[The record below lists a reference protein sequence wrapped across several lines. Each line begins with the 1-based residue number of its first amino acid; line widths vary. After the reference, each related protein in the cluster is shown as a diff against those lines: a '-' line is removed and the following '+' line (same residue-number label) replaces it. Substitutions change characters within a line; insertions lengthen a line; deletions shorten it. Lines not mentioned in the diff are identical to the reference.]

1 MIDVRSLTIDYGE
14 GKKDVVRAVTGVS
27 FSLRKG
33 HSLALIG
40 PSGCGKTTILFAIA
54 GLLFPTAGTITIDGA
69 AVTGPRRDVALILQN
84 AGLLPW
90 KTVWQNANL
99 SLLLAGGYP
108 KQNAGA
114 VLDELGLSKVKSR
127 FPAELSEG
135 MKRRVGIAR
144 ALSTAPTVML
154 MDEPL
159 ASLDTLTRERIQDL
173 FLTLWHDHKFSLI
186 LVTHNIEEAAF
197 LGEEIIVLTEQPAR
211 IKERIENSG
220 MGSLDYRESM
230 EFARTV
236 RAVREALE
244 G

>member
-1 MIDVRSLTIDYGE
+1 MIEVRSLTIDYGTE
-14 GKKDVVRAVTGVS
+14 KASPVRAVAGVD
-27 FSLRKG
+27 FTLERG
-33 HSLALIG
+33 RSLALIG

-54 GLLFPTAGTITIDGA
+54 GLLSPTQGEIIISGA
-69 AVTGPRRDVALILQN
+69 PVTGPRRDVALILQN

-99 SLLLAGGYP
+99 SLLLARDYP
-108 KQNAGA
+108 QRNAGA
-114 VLDELGLSKVKSR
+114 VLDELGLSDVKNR
-127 FPAELSEG
+127 FPTELSEG

-144 ALSTAPTVML
+144 ALSTAPAVML

-173 FLTLWHDHKFSLI
+173 FLTLWHTHRFSLI

-197 LGEEIIVLTEQPAR
+197 LGQEIIVLTPRPAR
-211 IKERIENSG
+211 IKGRINNET
-220 MGSLDYRESM
+220 MGSLDYRESV
-230 EFARTV
+230 EFARIV

-244 G
+244 R